1 MQSRAILLHDDAS
14 RDVFEGRVHRGE
26 PLHGILDHQTAPLV
40 HLEILESD
48 CDLSACER
56 MGTDS
61 SISRLENSPS
71 FDGTAG
77 FAGQFRCSP

>member
-1 MQSRAILLHDDAS
+1 MQSRAVLLHDDAS
-14 RDVFEGRVHRGE
+14 SDVLEGRVHRGE

-56 MGTDS
+56 TNGNGLVYQSARELT
-61 SISRLENSPS
+61 
-71 FDGTAG
+71 F
-77 FAGQFRCSP
+77 F